1 MKRREGGQRPRVP
14 PLPPGLVLH
23 GGDGAWDAVL
33 RELPDPAALPAW
45 ETLRCL
51 RLWIATEPQRRAGL
65 FREGAQARREL
76 ELVHQAFDLELT
88 GPLSVLAELMAD
100 GSTEPG
106 EMVWACLCVA
116 EWANLRGARETA
128 GLFAETAALAAPEK
142 PGLAFVAGRMARSRG
157 DGFTAERWLRRAASV
172 AWRVEEWEVYARSVN
187 SLGNLRTEQGRLSEA
202 RHILAKA
209 LRASRRHGLQTLEG
223 EILHDLA
230 VVAIASGHGKQAD
243 QLVNDA
249 FQVYRSGH
257 PRLPALAYDVA
268 YHWMSEGYFARA
280 LTVFQALLTHFEDHP
295 RRLQVLAAM
304 ARGSG
309 ASGQHSSFQKF
320 WTEVFQ
326 LSHSPECQRV
336 LAAVLLDVGR
346 GASSL
351 AEWDHAEEALS
362 SALRIATERGEADVI
377 AQAKSALESIRL
389 KGKADPAPERI
400 SARAESQADLL
411 AKAIVLLLK
420 EATGETA

>member
-1 MKRREGGQRPRVP
+1 
-14 PLPPGLVLH
+14 VLH

-45 ETLRCL
+45 DALRCL
-51 RLWIATEPQRRAGL
+51 RLWLAAEPSRRAGL
-65 FREGAQARREL
+65 FREGAQVRREL
-76 ELVHQAFDLELT
+76 ELVHQTFDLDLA
-88 GPLSVLAELMAD
+88 GPLSVLAELLAD

-106 EMVWACLCVA
+106 EVVWACLCVA

-187 SLGNLRTEQGRLSEA
+187 SLGNLRTEQGRLGEA
-202 RHILAKA
+202 RHVLAKA

-230 VVAIASGHGKQAD
+230 VVAIASGHGKQVE
-243 QLVNDA
+243 QFVNDA

-280 LTVFQALLTHFEDHP
+280 LSVFQALLTHFEDHP

-309 ASGQHSSFQKF
+309 ASGQLGSFQNF
-320 WTEVFQ
+320 WIEVSQ
-326 LSHSPECQRV
+326 LSHQPECQRV
-336 LAAVLLDVGR
+336 LAAVLLDLGR

-362 SALRIATERGEADVI
+362 GALRIAMKRGEADVV
-377 AQAKSALESIRL
+377 AQAQSALESVRL
-389 KGKADPAPERI
+389 KGKADPAPTRI
-400 SARAESQADLL
+400 SARTESQADLL
-411 AKAIVLLLK
+411 AREIVLLLK
-420 EATGETA
+420 ETTGGTA